1 MIKIGAQLRA
11 AFEGKTS
18 SGTNRRVD
26 VFYLVR
32 LGNNYYSTT
41 WYSNLK
47 FNNKSYAADGLL
59 IGVQP
64 PQTDSSLDKNR
75 FKLTIADDRNILNS
89 EIESL
94 IGAPAHV
101 YLGATSP
108 NGQPIN
114 LSDGN
119 LDPAELL
126 CLYKGTID
134 GISIQYDTNEFGSQ
148 TITAELTN
156 PFHNLDRKRTFYT
169 TRKELRAIA
178 PNDTSFDQIYTGSSH
193 MMLRW
198 GKYFGTK

>member
-1 MIKIGAQLRA
+1 MIKIGTQLKA
-11 AFEGKTS
+11 AFEGKTAA
-18 SGTNRRVD
+18 GAKRQVD
-26 VFYLVR
+26 VFYLIR
-32 LGNNYYSTT
+32 LGNDYYSTT
-41 WYSNLK
+41 WYSNLV
-47 FNNKSYAADGLL
+47 FNGDTYVADGILM
-59 IGVQP
+59 GVQP

-75 FKLTIADDRNILNS
+75 FKMTIADDRNILNS

-101 YLGATSP
+101 YLGATAP
-108 NGQPIN
+108 NGQPIMK
-114 LSDGN
+114 SGN
-119 LDPAELL
+119 LDSAELL

-169 TRKELRAIA
+169 TRKELRARA
-178 PNDTSFDQIYTGSSH
+178 PNDTSFDQIYTGSAH